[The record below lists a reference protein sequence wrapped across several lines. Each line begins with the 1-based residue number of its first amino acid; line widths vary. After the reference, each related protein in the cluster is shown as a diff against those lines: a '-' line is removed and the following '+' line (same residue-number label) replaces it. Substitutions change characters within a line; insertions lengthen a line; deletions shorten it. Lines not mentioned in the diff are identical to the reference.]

1 MNIDYGLDPT
11 IGKAIMQAAQEVAE
25 GKLDDHFPLVV
36 WQTGSGTQS
45 NMNAN
50 EVYVVLVSASL
61 LTFRILFFTAMSTIL
76 SYHSEFLNGLFL
88 IEWMC

>member
-1 MNIDYGLDPT
+1 MEYGLDPT

-25 GKLDDHFPLVV
+25 GQLDDHFPLVI

-50 EVYVVLVSASL
+50 EVFFSHYAL
-61 LTFRILFFTAMSTIL
+61 LLYELSILFVT
-76 SYHSEFLNGLFL
+76 NN
-88 IEWMC
+88 